1 MAVFNSRDLNA
12 AWVRCRTNILS
23 QPLPE
28 GMQEIDRLGE
38 VLKLDSLVF
47 MLQQELINI
56 IVNEKEDLDFPNSS
70 VRDEDINF
78 ILGGNKK

>member
-1 MAVFNSRDLNA
+1 MFNHKDLKN
-12 AWVRCRTNILS
+12 AWVRCRCHLLS

-28 GMQEIDRLGE
+28 GMQEIERLQE
-38 VLKLDSLVF
+38 VLKLDANYF
-47 MLQQELINI
+47 MLQQELITV
-56 IVNEKEDLDFPNSS
+56 VNEKEDLDFPNSS

>member
-1 MAVFNSRDLNA
+1 MGNFNCRDLNA

-23 QPLPE
+23 QPLPS
-28 GMQEIDRLGE
+28 GMQEIDRLQE

-47 MLQQELINI
+47 MLQQELINVI
-56 IVNEKEDLDFPNSS
+56 NEDLDFPNNS

>member
-1 MAVFNSRDLNA
+1 MASFNSRDFEA
-12 AWVRCRTNILS
+12 AWVRCRTKMLS

-28 GMQEIDRLGE
+28 GMQEIDRLRE
-38 VLKLDSLVF
+38 VLKLDELVF
-47 MLQQELINI
+47 MLKKELINI
-56 IVNEKEDLDFPNSS
+56 IVNENEDLDFPNSS